1 MNEKLQKL
9 IKETK
14 DDTKIILASMVI
26 PFLYMLLSLIEYTLT
41 YPFNDPTHHPILI
54 TEYFAIPVLIF
65 FLPAILLS
73 FYIIPPLVKR
83 VKLKKFFQYFT
94 LSSWTFV
101 FVFWF
106 ISGIIYSIKVH

>member
-1 MNEKLQKL
+1 MNEKLQKQ
-9 IKETK
+9 IEETK

-26 PFLYMLLSLIEYTLT
+26 PFLYM
-41 YPFNDPTHHPILI
+41 
-54 TEYFAIPVLIF
+54 
-65 FLPAILLS
+65 LLS

-106 ISGIIYSIKVH
+106 ISGIIHSIKVH